1 MEVYL
6 TAETG
11 PFRQLRQ
18 FVKIT
23 LVAEN
28 VSMCKFKRLCSGNP
42 QMSSYMWISDM
53 HGKNAWRM
61 FDPAQHYRL
70 LDDEI
75 KMGCAGV
82 LKRAQLG
89 VQFANGKVS
98 NC

>member
-1 MEVYL
+1 MEVDL
-6 TAETG
+6 TTETG
-11 PFRQLRQ
+11 PFRQRRRS
-18 FVKIT
+18 VKIN
-23 LVAEN
+23 LVTEN
-28 VSMCKFKRLCSGNP
+28 VSMCKFKRLCSGNL

-98 NC
+98 NR

>member
-1 MEVYL
+1 
-6 TAETG
+6 
-11 PFRQLRQ
+11 
-18 FVKIT
+18 
-23 LVAEN
+23 
-28 VSMCKFKRLCSGNP
+28 
-42 QMSSYMWISDM
+42 MSSYMWISDM

-75 KMGCAGV
+75 QMGCAGV

>member
-1 MEVYL
+1 
-6 TAETG
+6 
-11 PFRQLRQ
+11 
-18 FVKIT
+18 
-23 LVAEN
+23 
-28 VSMCKFKRLCSGNP
+28 
-42 QMSSYMWISDM
+42 MSSYMWISDM

-82 LKRAQLG
+82 LKRAQLS

-98 NC
+98 NR